1 MSDHALLSPSSAHRW
16 LNCPLAPRLEAT
28 LPDKTSSYAAEG
40 TLAHSVCELTAKKY
54 FTPMKT
60 AEFNR
65 NMKKLKSHELWNDEM
80 IQTAETYVGHLK
92 EKAMGFKNAPYVAL
106 EVKVDI
112 SEYVPEAFGRCD
124 CIMFGNSTLIITDYK
139 HGKGVAVSAKENP
152 QMMLYA
158 LGALKLYQPLLGDTI
173 KNVEI
178 YIDQPRINN
187 YENWICTKE
196 ELIKWGEE
204 VKTKAQMAYMG
215 FGEYHAGSWCRFC
228 RANGICK
235 TQADQQISAVE
246 DFKGLSENNSLLT
259 PEQMSEALKKGEN
272 LVNWY
277 ESLKQQALDK
287 LLSGIEIP
295 DYKLVEGRSAR
306 TWKDQD
312 KALEALEAG
321 GIEHAVIYD
330 SVPKTLAQLEKLIG
344 VAKFKE
350 LVGDF
355 VIKPQGKPTLLSAS
369 DKREEFNS
377 AVADFAAVA
386 NV

>member
-1 MSDHALLSPSSAHRW
+1 MANHALLSPSSAGRW
-16 LNCPLAPRLEAT
+16 LNCPLAPRLEAE
-28 LPDKTSSYAAEG
+28 LPYKPSVYAEEG
-40 TLAHSVCELTAKKY
+40 TLAHSVCELMAKKH
-54 FTPMKT
+54 FTVMKRT
-60 AEFNR
+60 DFNKEL
-65 NMKKLKSHELWNDEM
+65 KKLKSDPIWNDEM
-80 IQTAETYVGHLK
+80 IQTAETYVEHLK
-92 EKAMGFKNAPYVAL
+92 MRAMTFKTTPYVTF
-106 EVKVDI
+106 EIKVDL
-112 SEYVPEAFGRCD
+112 SDYVPESFGRCD
-124 CIMFGNSTLIITDYK
+124 CIMFGEDTLIITDYK
-139 HGKGVAVSAKENP
+139 HGKGVPVSTEKNP

-204 VKTKAQMAYMG
+204 IKTKAQMAYME

-295 DYKLVEGRSAR
+295 DYKLIEGRSAR
-306 TWKDQD
+306 TWKDQE

-355 VIKPQGKPTLLSAS
+355 VIKPQGKPTLVSAS

>member
-1 MSDHALLSPSSAHRW
+1 
-16 LNCPLAPRLEAT
+16 
-28 LPDKTSSYAAEG
+28 
-40 TLAHSVCELTAKKY
+40 
-54 FTPMKT
+54 
-60 AEFNR
+60 
-65 NMKKLKSHELWNDEM
+65 
-80 IQTAETYVGHLK
+80 
-92 EKAMGFKNAPYVAL
+92 
-106 EVKVDI
+106 
-112 SEYVPEAFGRCD
+112 
-124 CIMFGNSTLIITDYK
+124 
-139 HGKGVAVSAKENP
+139 
-152 QMMLYA
+152 
-158 LGALKLYQPLLGDTI
+158 
-173 KNVEI
+173 
-178 YIDQPRINN
+178 
-187 YENWICTKE
+187 
-196 ELIKWGEE
+196 
-204 VKTKAQMAYMG
+204 MAYMG

-235 TQADQQISAVE
+235 AQADQQISAVE

-355 VIKPQGKPTLLSAS
+355 VIKPQGKPTLVSAS